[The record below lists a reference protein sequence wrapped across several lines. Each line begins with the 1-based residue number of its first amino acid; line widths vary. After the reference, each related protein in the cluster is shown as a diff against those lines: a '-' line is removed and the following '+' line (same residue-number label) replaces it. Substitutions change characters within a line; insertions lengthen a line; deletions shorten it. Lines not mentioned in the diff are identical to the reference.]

1 MDATTYRLIPQT
13 DRTVSVELTLPDG
26 TASTLV
32 GFAALA
38 EADAWAARAVR
49 LITGADRPRW
59 DEARSGVSA
68 GGD

>member
-49 LITGADRPRW
+49 LITGADRPSRA
-59 DEARSGVSA
+59 DACSGADTGS
-68 GGD
+68 D